1 MKQRRPSCI
10 LTYHSL
16 DSTASVVSVPPQ
28 TFQVQMEW
36 LARAGMPVVSLAD
49 IRETPGAVALA
60 FDDGFRNFF
69 EHAFPVLQ
77 KYGFPATVF
86 VISEF
91 CGRRND
97 WPSQPRNTG
106 VPIFELMRWSE
117 VEQVA
122 QSGITIGC
130 HTATHPRLSRLSEA
144 EIENELSM
152 SRASIEEHTGR
163 VVDAF
168 AYPYGDSTPAI
179 RGAVGRHF
187 RLACGTRLAFVSPN
201 SDILDL
207 PRIDVYYFRNQFWF
221 RGLGRW
227 HGAGYLAIR
236 GLLRGLRHGLI
247 RDE

>member
-1 MKQRRPSCI
+1 MKPRHSCI

-16 DSTASVVSVPPQ
+16 DPTASVVSIPPEI
-28 TFQVQMEW
+28 FQAQMEW
-36 LARAGMPVVSLAD
+36 LVRAGMPVVSLTA
-49 IRETPGAVALA
+49 IRETPGAVALT

-69 EHAFPVLQ
+69 EYAFPVLESH
-77 KYGFPATVF
+77 GFPATVF

-97 WPSQPRNTG
+97 WPSQPQNAGIPTL
-106 VPIFELMRWSE
+106 ELMRWSE

-122 QSGITIGC
+122 RSGITIGC

-144 EIENELSM
+144 EIENELGT
-152 SRASIEEHTGR
+152 SRAAIEEHTGR
-163 VVDAF
+163 PVDAF

-187 RLACGTRLAFVSPN
+187 RLACGTRLAFVSDDA
-201 SDILDL
+201 DILDL

-221 RGLGRW
+221 RGLGRR
-227 HGAGYLAIR
+227 HGTGYLAIR
-236 GLLRGLRHGLI
+236 GWLRGLRHGLI